1 MKKDEKSRGKGEI
14 ISGINQLVWYEIS
27 RKLWPV
33 GVLQRTSILVWRRLF
48 WTFYFLFSIFYLLV
62 FWGGRHHILLGVD
75 FLLFSRKSTP
85 SRMLCVD
92 GTLLLVFCFFGVFLF
107 FARRDRQARPPFPPP
122 PFYIFNGRRFLLF
135 PFLFLF
141 YFLFFPG
148 RREWRTR
155 RRRRRNAQQPVT
167 LLAVP

>member
-48 WTFYFLFSIFYLLV
+48 WILSIFYFLFASFLWGNAPHSAWRRFSSV
-62 FWGGRHHILLGVD
+62 FSKIDAKQNVALTGR
-75 FLLFSRKSTP
+75 FF
-85 SRMLCVD
+85 
-92 GTLLLVFCFFGVFLF
+92 FFFGVFLF
-107 FARRDRQARPPFPPP
+107 FARRDRQARPPFPPSH
-122 PFYIFNGRRFLLF
+122 FYIFNGRRFLPF

-141 YFLFFPG
+141 YFHFFPG